1 MMPIYHIFSSPSR
14 GRSFLLITAIIFTLF
29 IVLLSSIYYFV
40 LDLPAWELLGHILVT
55 VVSGAISAVVS
66 FAYLQFFS
74 TPPDPTP
81 VRTELASEGISK
93 TLTEMAEGT
102 SEYRL
107 FVRTGRHFRA
117 DVLPVLTKNATR
129 NRREVT
135 IEAILLD
142 FRNDH
147 ICEKYAS
154 YRRSAS
160 FDRKLWDRKYVQVEI
175 LATIF
180 KLIQTVKE
188 HPSLIR
194 LNLYLS
200 TRLSTFRFD
209 ASHDQILVTRE
220 DPTDSALR
228 YRSSENEF
236 SAFMNEF
243 NWARDAAFPI
253 RGVTVTD
260 STKTTIQNIFGDCPI
275 ISELE
280 EKALEAINEPSPYVR

>member
-1 MMPIYHIFSSPSR
+1 MPLHQIFSSPSR
-14 GRSFLLITAIIFTLF
+14 RRPFLLATVITILF
-29 IVLLSSIYYFV
+29 FIGLLWLIYHLVLELT
-40 LDLPAWELLGHILVT
+40 AWHLMTHILVT
-55 VVSGAISAVVS
+55 VVSSTIFAVVS
-66 FAYLQFFS
+66 IAYLHYFFA
-74 TPPDPTP
+74 PPDTTP
-81 VRTELASEGISK
+81 HRPNLPPEDVSK
-93 TLTEMAEGT
+93 TLTEMAERA

-142 FRNDH
+142 FRDDR

-160 FDRKLWDRKYVQVEI
+160 FDHKLWNRKYVQVEI

-180 KLIQTVKE
+180 KLIQAVE
-188 HPSLIR
+188 AHPSLIR

-209 ASHDQILVTRE
+209 GSHDQILVTRE
-220 DPTDSALR
+220 DPRDSALL
-228 YRSSENEF
+228 YRSSDNDF
-236 SAFMNEF
+236 TAFMNEF
-243 NWARDAAFPI
+243 NWVRDAAFAV

-260 STKTTIQNIFGDCPI
+260 STKTTILDIFDDCRI

-280 EKALEAINEPSPYVR
+280 ENVLEAINEPSPYVR